1 MLMTQRLEDELT
13 SIDSR
18 EPINSND
25 GIELYMSSDSSAA
38 HLYIYSVQFQL
49 KCTQRTEWYEN
60 DEPVAEKTIMDLINL
75 FGASIQ
81 ANEAS
86 QGLEHILVT

>member
-1 MLMTQRLEDELT
+1 MSMTQRLEDELT

-25 GIELYMSSDSSAA
+25 GIELYVLSDSSAA

-49 KCTQRTEWYEN
+49 KCMQHTEWYKN
-60 DEPVAEKTIMDLINL
+60 DEPVAEKTIMDVIN
-75 FGASIQ
+75 FFDASIQ
-81 ANEAS
+81 ENKAS
-86 QGLEHILVT
+86 QGLECILVM

>member
-13 SIDSR
+13 SIDGR

-25 GIELYMSSDSSAA
+25 GIELYVLLDSSAA

-49 KCTQRTEWYEN
+49 KCTQRTE
-60 DEPVAEKTIMDLINL
+60 
-75 FGASIQ
+75 
-81 ANEAS
+81 
-86 QGLEHILVT
+86 

>member
-1 MLMTQRLEDELT
+1 MLMTQRSEDELA
-13 SIDSR
+13 SIDGR
-18 EPINSND
+18 EPINSDD
-25 GIELYMSSDSSAA
+25 GIELYVSSDSSAA
-38 HLYIYSVQFQL
+38 HLYIYSVQFQP
-49 KCTQRTEWYEN
+49 KCTQHTEWYKN

-86 QGLEHILVT
+86 QGLEHILVM